1 MVARRFLV
9 VHDDSDFDLHY
20 DTDDGFEVFQFQLYS
35 LTSVPPHQQKIFGAE
50 QDTPVVND
58 SDLVAI
64 SDKLRLVSVNDSEPE
79 PSAADLL
86 KSDEE
91 LARLLQ
97 AEEEALMLQQY
108 VASENP
114 REFDSRVRP
123 HVSQVRMYEDATRQE
138 AARKSVPMEEL
149 EEKALVS
156 LAKEGNFKPSKIEQD
171 HAFLLQL
178 LFWFK
183 RSFRWVNS
191 PSCHDCGNETVGQGM
206 APPLPSETLYGAS
219 RVELY
224 RCTVCSQL
232 TRFPRYNDPMK
243 LVETRE
249 GRCGE
254 WANCFTFYCRAFGY
268 ESRLILDFTDHV
280 WTECFSQF
288 LGRWMHLDPCEGI
301 YDKPLLYEKGWGKKL
316 NYVIAIAKDGVY
328 DVTKRYTRKWHEVL
342 SRRTII
348 TEPSLSSLLSNITK
362 ESRRGFASQLLS
374 IIEVRDME
382 ENKELERSLHAED
395 DESLSLPGRRSG
407 NEEWRKSRLEMG
419 SDKLSSSACPVRLC
433 VDEHVTRIYNAFR
446 PILYQFVGEELTKS
460 EAVEVLRITKGI
472 LLDLSKSPYKTRRT
486 SIDSV
491 LDNPK
496 FQKLLPSFDD
506 LLGAL
511 SLEKKV
517 NTDGRVEFCLVGD
530 PVVTSLALPVALDA
544 LDDMIYILNKCENYG
559 KDMFLLPF
567 LKLNRIHSG
576 SAIASSEE
584 LPFGIITSAFDGTR
598 ISKWEEPNGARGCW
612 VVYRTFGNEMFELV
626 AYELMSANDAP
637 ERDPMDCTE
646 IEAVGDVGFGL
657 VPVGVEFEGEGFGVG
672 GGGEVEILHLLEGLP
687 LVLDWGI
694 RVLGVKAGAGLGLEC
709 GVSLKGR
716 RRRASWILEGSSD
729 DGISWQVLDKQTSQ
743 FFEDRFQRRTYT
755 ISSANFPCNVFRFR
769 FLAVRDIQSNSRLQ
783 IGSIDLYAKSI
794 GKLRA

>member
-1 MVARRFLV
+1 MVARRFQV
-9 VHDDSDFDLHY
+9 IHDDSDFDLHY

-35 LTSVPPHQQKIFGAE
+35 LSSVPPHQQKIFGAE

-108 VASENP
+108 VASQNP
-114 REFDSRVRP
+114 QEFDSRVRP
-123 HVSQVRMYEDATRQE
+123 YVSQVLMYEDATRQE
-138 AARKSVPMEEL
+138 AARKSVPVEEL

-191 PSCHDCGNETVGQGM
+191 PSCHDCGNDTVGQGM

-254 WANCFTFYCRAFGY
+254 WANCFTLYCRAFGY
-268 ESRLILDFTDHV
+268 ESRLNYFWSDVFVSEDLR
-280 WTECFSQF
+280 SY
-288 LGRWMHLDPCEGI
+288 RWMHLDPCEGI

-342 SRRTII
+342 SRRTIL
-348 TEPSLSSLLSNITK
+348 TEPSLSTLLSNITK

-374 IIEVRDME
+374 IIESHDME

-395 DESLSLPGRRSG
+395 DKSLSLPGRRSG

-433 VDEHVTRIYNAFR
+433 VDEHVTRIYNAFQ

-460 EAVEVLRITKGI
+460 EAVEVLRTTKGI

-491 LDNPK
+491 LENPK
-496 FQKLLPSFDD
+496 FQKLFPSFDD
-506 LLGAL
+506 LLCAL
-511 SLEKKV
+511 FLGKKL
-517 NTDGRVEFCLVGD
+517 NTDGRVEICLVGD

-544 LDDMIYILNKCENYG
+544 LDDMIYNLNKCENYG
-559 KDMFLLPF
+559 KDMFLLPL

-598 ISKWEEPNGARGCW
+598 MSKWEEPNGGRGCW
-612 VVYRTFGNEMFELV
+612 VVYRTFDNKMFELA

-637 ERDPMDCTE
+637 ERDPMD
-646 IEAVGDVGFGL
+646 
-657 VPVGVEFEGEGFGVG
+657 
-672 GGGEVEILHLLEGLP
+672 
-687 LVLDWGI
+687 
-694 RVLGVKAGAGLGLEC
+694 
-709 GVSLKGR
+709 
-716 RRRASWILEGSSD
+716 WILEGSSD

-755 ISSANFPCNVFRFR
+755 ISSASFPCNVFRFR

-794 GKLRA
+794 

>member
-598 ISKWEEPNGARGCW
+598 ISKWEEPNGARGFLKGAVMTGSAGKFW
-612 VVYRTFGNEMFELV
+612 TSKPLSSLKTVSSVEHTQSVLQIFHVMFSDLGFWQSEIFSLIPGCKLV
-626 AYELMSANDAP
+626 AL
-637 ERDPMDCTE
+637 
-646 IEAVGDVGFGL
+646 
-657 VPVGVEFEGEGFGVG
+657 
-672 GGGEVEILHLLEGLP
+672 
-687 LVLDWGI
+687 
-694 RVLGVKAGAGLGLEC
+694 
-709 GVSLKGR
+709 
-716 RRRASWILEGSSD
+716 
-729 DGISWQVLDKQTSQ
+729 TSM
-743 FFEDRFQRRTYT
+743 R
-755 ISSANFPCNVFRFR
+755 N
-769 FLAVRDIQSNSRLQ
+769 L
-783 IGSIDLYAKSI
+783 
-794 GKLRA
+794 

>member
-1 MVARRFLV
+1 MVARRFQV
-9 VHDDSDFDLHY
+9 FHNDSDFDLHY

-35 LTSVPPHQQKIFGAE
+35 LTSVPPHQQKLYGAE
-50 QDTPVVND
+50 QDTPLLDD
-58 SDLVAI
+58 SDLIAI
-64 SDKLRLVSVNDSEPE
+64 SDKLRLVSVNDSEPQPE

-108 VASENP
+108 VANQNP
-114 REFDSRVRP
+114 QQFESRVRP
-123 HVSQVRMYEDATRQE
+123 YVSQVLMYEDEKRQE
-138 AARKSVPMEEL
+138 AARKSVPVEEL

-183 RSFRWVNS
+183 QSFRWVNS
-191 PSCHDCGNETVGQGM
+191 PSCHDCGNQTVGQGM
-206 APPLPSETLYGAS
+206 TTPLPPETLYGAS

-224 RCTVCSQL
+224 RCTFCSKP
-232 TRFPRYNDPMK
+232 TRFPRYNDPIK

-254 WANCFTFYCRAFGY
+254 WANCFTLYCRAFGY

-316 NYVIAIAKDGVY
+316 DYVIAIAKDGVY

-342 SRRTII
+342 SRRTMV
-348 TEPSLSSLLSNITK
+348 TEPSLSTVLANITK

-374 IIEVRDME
+374 IIEARDME
-382 ENKELERSLHAED
+382 ENKELERSLHAEE

-407 NEEWRKSRLEMG
+407 NEEWRKSRLEFG
-419 SDKLSSSACPVRLC
+419 SDNLSSSTCPVRLC
-433 VDEHVTRIYNAFR
+433 IDEHVTRIYNAFH

-472 LLDLSKSPYKTRRT
+472 LLDLRNFPYKTRRA
-486 SIDSV
+486 SISSV
-491 LDNPK
+491 LDDPK
-496 FQKLLPSFDD
+496 FQKLLPSFDE

-511 SLEKKV
+511 SLEKV
-517 NTDGRVEFCLVGD
+517 NTDGRVEICLVGD

-544 LDDMIYILNKCENYG
+544 LDDMIYNLNKCENYG
-559 KDMFLLPF
+559 KDMFLLPL

-584 LPFGIITSAFDGTR
+584 LPFGIITAAFDGTR
-598 ISKWEEPNGARGCW
+598 NSKWEEPNGAKGCW
-612 VVYRTFGNEMFELV
+612 IMYRTFDNKMVELV

-637 ERDPMDCTE
+637 ERDPMDW
-646 IEAVGDVGFGL
+646 V
-657 VPVGVEFEGEGFGVG
+657 
-672 GGGEVEILHLLEGLP
+672 
-687 LVLDWGI
+687 
-694 RVLGVKAGAGLGLEC
+694 
-709 GVSLKGR
+709 
-716 RRRASWILEGSSD
+716 LEGSSD
-729 DGISWQVLDKQTSQ
+729 DGISWQVLDKQASQ
-743 FFEDRFQRRTYT
+743 FFEDRFQRRTYI
-755 ISSANFPCNVFRFR
+755 ISSASFPCNVFRFR
-769 FLAVRDIQSNSRLQ
+769 FLAVRDIRSTSRLQ
-783 IGSIDLYAKSI
+783 IGSIDFYAKS
-794 GKLRA
+794 K

>member
-1 MVARRFLV
+1 MVARRFQV
-9 VHDDSDFDLHY
+9 IHDDSDFDLHY

-35 LTSVPPHQQKIFGAE
+35 LSSVPPHQQKIFGAE

-108 VASENP
+108 VASQNP
-114 REFDSRVRP
+114 QEFDSRVRP
-123 HVSQVRMYEDATRQE
+123 YVSQVLMYEDATRQE
-138 AARKSVPMEEL
+138 AARKSVPVEEL

-191 PSCHDCGNETVGQGM
+191 PSCHDCGNDTVGQGM

-254 WANCFTFYCRAFGY
+254 WANCFTLYCRAFGY
-268 ESRLILDFTDHV
+268 ESRLNYFWSDVFVSEDLR
-280 WTECFSQF
+280 SY
-288 LGRWMHLDPCEGI
+288 RWMHLDPCEGI

-342 SRRTII
+342 SRRTIL
-348 TEPSLSSLLSNITK
+348 TEPSLSTLLSNITK

-374 IIEVRDME
+374 IIESHDME

-395 DESLSLPGRRSG
+395 DKSLSLPGRRSG

-433 VDEHVTRIYNAFR
+433 VDEHVTRIYNAFQ

-460 EAVEVLRITKGI
+460 EAVEVLRTTKGI

-491 LDNPK
+491 LENPK
-496 FQKLLPSFDD
+496 FQKLFPSFDD
-506 LLGAL
+506 LLCAL
-511 SLEKKV
+511 FLGKKL
-517 NTDGRVEFCLVGD
+517 NTDGRVEICLVGD

-544 LDDMIYILNKCENYG
+544 LDDMIYNLNKCENYG
-559 KDMFLLPF
+559 KDMFLLPL

-598 ISKWEEPNGARGCW
+598 MSKWEEPNGGRGCW
-612 VVYRTFGNEMFELV
+612 VVYRTFDNKMFELA

-637 ERDPMDCTE
+637 ERDPMD
-646 IEAVGDVGFGL
+646 
-657 VPVGVEFEGEGFGVG
+657 
-672 GGGEVEILHLLEGLP
+672 
-687 LVLDWGI
+687 
-694 RVLGVKAGAGLGLEC
+694 
-709 GVSLKGR
+709 
-716 RRRASWILEGSSD
+716 WILEGSSD

-755 ISSANFPCNVFRFR
+755 ISSASFPCNVFRFR

-794 GKLRA
+794 CKL

>member
-1 MVARRFLV
+1 MVARTFQV
-9 VHDDSDFDLHY
+9 VHDDSDFDIHY

-35 LTSVPPHQQKIFGAE
+35 LTSVPPHQQKILEAE
-50 QDTPVVND
+50 QDTPVTTD
-58 SDLVAI
+58 SDLIAI
-64 SDKLRLVSVNDSEPE
+64 SDKLRLVSVTDSDFNSEPVPEPEPEPEPE
-79 PSAADLL
+79 PSYSDLL

-108 VASENP
+108 MSNENP

-123 HVSQVRMYEDATRQE
+123 YISQVRMYEDPTRQE
-138 AARKSVPMEEL
+138 AARKSVPVEEL

-183 RSFRWVNS
+183 KSFRWVNS
-191 PSCHDCGNETVGQGM
+191 PSCHDCGKQTVAQGM
-206 APPLPSETLYGAS
+206 TAALPSETLYGAS

-224 RCTVCSQL
+224 RCTFCSKL

-268 ESRLILDFTDHV
+268 DSRLILDFTDHV

-328 DVTKRYTRKWHEVL
+328 DVTKRYTKKWHEVL
-342 SRRTII
+342 SRRTML
-348 TEPSLSSLLSNITK
+348 TEPSASSVLHNIT
-362 ESRRGFASQLLS
+362 EEIRRGLASKLLS
-374 IIEVRDME
+374 IIQARDME
-382 ENKELERSLHAED
+382 EKEELERSLHAND

-407 NEEWRKSRLEMG
+407 NEEWRKSRLEIG
-419 SDKLSSSACPVRLC
+419 SDELSSSACPVRLC
-433 VDEHVTRIYNAFR
+433 IDEHVTRIYNAFHAV
-446 PILYQFVGEELTKS
+446 LYQFVGEELTKS
-460 EAVEVLRITKGI
+460 EAVEVLGITKGI
-472 LLDLSKSPYKTRRT
+472 LLDLHNSPYKSRRT

-491 LDNPK
+491 LNKPK

-506 LLGAL
+506 LLDAL
-511 SLEKKV
+511 SLEKKM
-517 NTDGRVEFCLVGD
+517 NTDGTVEIGLVAD

-544 LDDMIYILNKCENYG
+544 LDDIIYNLDKCENYG
-559 KDMFLLPF
+559 KDMFLLP
-567 LKLNRIHSG
+567 LPKLNRIHSG

-584 LPFGIITSAFDGTR
+584 LPFGIITSAFDGIR
-598 ISKWEEPNGARGCW
+598 VSKWEELNGAKGCW
-612 VVYRTFGNEMFELV
+612 IVYRTFDYKMFELV
-626 AYELMSANDAP
+626 AYDLMSANDAP
-637 ERDPMDCTE
+637 ERDPMD
-646 IEAVGDVGFGL
+646 
-657 VPVGVEFEGEGFGVG
+657 
-672 GGGEVEILHLLEGLP
+672 
-687 LVLDWGI
+687 
-694 RVLGVKAGAGLGLEC
+694 
-709 GVSLKGR
+709 
-716 RRRASWILEGSSD
+716 WILEGSSD
-729 DGISWQVLDKQTSQ
+729 KGISWQVLDKQTSQ
-743 FFEDRFQRRTYT
+743 FFEDRFQRRTYK
-755 ISSANFPCNVFRFR
+755 IGCASFPCNVFRFR
-769 FLAVRDIQSNSRLQ
+769 FLAVKDVHSTSRLQ
-783 IGSIDLYAKSI
+783 IGSIDLYAKST
-794 GKLRA
+794 

>member
-637 ERDPMDCTE
+637 ERDPMDWY
-646 IEAVGDVGFGL
+646 GLWDV
-657 VPVGVEFEGEGFGVG
+657 
-672 GGGEVEILHLLEGLP
+672 
-687 LVLDWGI
+687 
-694 RVLGVKAGAGLGLEC
+694 R
-709 GVSLKGR
+709 
-716 RRRASWILEGSSD
+716 
-729 DGISWQVLDKQTSQ
+729 
-743 FFEDRFQRRTYT
+743 
-755 ISSANFPCNVFRFR
+755 
-769 FLAVRDIQSNSRLQ
+769 
-783 IGSIDLYAKSI
+783 
-794 GKLRA
+794 